1 MESLK
6 QLFLE
11 DPTYLYIALA
21 VAELVLIVHWKA
33 RRTKQAAKILLIP
46 LVLAGGAYALE
57 RFVVTD
63 REQLHQI
70 ITEIALDA
78 EKADFDKATAY
89 LAEDYRGFGGN
100 KTSLVILAKLK
111 CETFGIEK
119 VKITDI
125 DIKVTGKR
133 AEMALITAI
142 QFSGEMSG
150 TAYLK
155 WKIFWV
161 KRKLPEGWQIIEI
174 TKPQRAMPGLG

>member
-33 RRTKQAAKILLIP
+33 RRTGRAAKMLLIP
-46 LVLAGGAYALE
+46 LVLAGGAFALE

-70 ITEIALDA
+70 ITEIAHDA
-78 EKADFDKATAY
+78 EKAEFDKATVY
-89 LAEDYRGFGGN
+89 IAENYHGFGGN

-111 CETFGIEK
+111 CKSFGIEK
-119 VKITDI
+119 VKITNI
-125 DIKVTGKR
+125 NIKVTGKR

-142 QFSGEMSG
+142 HFNGEMSG
-150 TAYLK
+150 MACLK

-161 KRKLPEGWQIIEI
+161 KLPEGWQIIEI
-174 TKPQRAMPGLG
+174 TKPQRAMPGFG